1 MLPTR
6 DLRGRI
12 CLNYT
17 CMKKYIVTLALAI
30 TACATARAMEIES
43 VKFDGE
49 ADLNGW
55 QISPSNCAIISGG
68 VLQIT
73 NPVRAEK
80 SRAEIVKNLP
90 IKKVAGRRIYVSVEL
105 AQDLTPS
112 VSRWGGKIFLI
123 EGGSDNFYVYAGNY
137 IAPGK
142 SDWAETS
149 FFTDVPLES
158 KNLRMHLGVESS
170 SGKIL
175 FKNLKISSQDI
186 LAEFAK
192 IANIGYAQKDYE
204 IKAFKAFTPAGVGYN
219 ASEFD
224 TSKTEFANVPFSLRN
239 FHRNKDK
246 FAVALK
252 STTFPSGLE
261 RAETEFAGIEASG
274 KFLYV
279 LHFVSN
285 SKDGDKIGTLEIEG
299 NGGKKETFPIEAGKN
314 VFDYARAG
322 ANADCISVGPWQKLG
337 QTYTACVSKFKIP
350 DGFGNIAKL
359 VFTPENGV
367 ATWVLLGANISERD
381 VAFPKTWNYT
391 TRADDVWKPMPEK
404 YAPPAAPGS
413 VLDLTSLN
421 PKETAGDRGRVIVNK
436 KGRLAFEKTPDVPA
450 KFLIHI
456 GGDFREVSNHEEAAV
471 FAAKLRQNG
480 YNMLRISPDRDLMH
494 GAKADGEFNEKR
506 LDLLFYY
513 FYELKKNGIYIEFD
527 AMASGIGYSIGD
539 SWNPREKRNFKYSIY
554 SDDKVKKNWLIGT
567 KKILT
572 TVNPY
577 TGTKLAEDPQLALVI
592 GYNELE
598 FGLSKPGTYTELRGE
613 WIKFLKR
620 KYRNDFKK
628 LSEAWKDKLPEG
640 VEDFDALPAFNR
652 DEGINKLDQ
661 RARDI
666 NEFITK
672 LERDMLKWFK
682 RQFRAMGFEGP
693 VTNFNM
699 GKSMRNILSRKN
711 ADYVAMNNYHAHPSN
726 FIDMGSRISQKSSVG
741 EGINI
746 SRAFAATKE
755 HGVPYVITEHGH
767 VFWNKYRYEQGFA
780 TGAHSALQGFDG
792 ITCFANPVTA
802 KDTPPA
808 VYPFNNA
815 PDVTIRSQEFLTALM
830 YLRGDV
836 AESAYEA
843 VIKINEKDIYKS
855 DSYEYGLDARQSRLS
870 LLTKMSVESSPRYK
884 PAENEIAFDRLG
896 GSSLILHKAY
906 GNIADTQHSDFD
918 LSSAVAEMRKRG
930 MLSKNNRTDVLKGI
944 FESSTDEIYIDTP
957 RKYMTVNT
965 PRLQGM
971 SAPAG
976 ETAKL
981 SDFEVIY
988 TQRNSNVTLAAVD
1001 GLKPIKE
1008 ARRFA
1013 LVISP
1018 NSLNSE
1024 MSFTD
1029 EDMVSLIN
1037 IGKPPLLVETGKYKV
1052 ALSTPHWKQMR
1063 LWALNMD
1070 GSRLQ
1075 ELPLK
1080 KSDGRIEAEIDTSK
1094 LPIPSVFFELS
1105 AM

>member
-1 MLPTR
+1 MLPACYF
-6 DLRGRI
+6 RGKIYLTYIR
-12 CLNYT
+12 
-17 CMKKYIVTLALAI
+17 MKKYIITLALAI
-30 TACATARAMEIES
+30 TACAAPRAMEIES
-43 VKFDGE
+43 IKFDGE

-55 QISPSNCAIISGG
+55 YISPSNCAIISEG

-73 NPVRAEK
+73 NTVRSEK
-80 SRAEIVKNLP
+80 SRAEIVKDLP
-90 IKKVAGRRIYVSVEL
+90 INKVAGRRIYASAEL

-112 VSRWGGKIFLI
+112 VSKWGGKIFLI
-123 EGGSDNFYVYAGNY
+123 EGGSNRFYVYAGKY

-142 SDWAETS
+142 SGWEKVS
-149 FFTDVPLES
+149 FFTDVPLDS
-158 KNLRMHLGVESS
+158 KFLKIHLGVESS
-170 SGKIL
+170 SGKAM

-186 LAEFAK
+186 LAEFSK
-192 IANIGYAQKDYE
+192 IANIGFAQKDYE
-204 IKAFKAFTPAGVGYN
+204 LKAFKAFTPAGVGYN

-224 TSKTEFANVPFSLRN
+224 TSETEFAKVPFSIRD
-239 FHRNKDK
+239 FHRNGDK

-252 STTFPSGLE
+252 SALFPSGLE

-299 NGGKKETFPIEAGKN
+299 AGGKKAAFPIEAGKN
-314 VFDYARAG
+314 VFDYARAS
-322 ANADCISVGPWQKLG
+322 ANADCISVAPWQKFG
-337 QTYTACVSKFKIP
+337 QTYTACVSKFPIP
-350 DGFGNIAKL
+350 AGFGNIAKL
-359 VFTPENGV
+359 AFTPESGA

-381 VAFPKTWNYT
+381 VVFPNTWNYT

-413 VLDLTSLN
+413 VLDLTSIN
-421 PKETAGDRGRVIVNK
+421 PKETAGDRGRVIINK
-436 KGRLAFEKTPDVPA
+436 KGRLAFEKSPDTPV

-456 GGDFREVSNHEEAAV
+456 GGDFKEMSNQKEAAV
-471 FAAKLRQNG
+471 YAAKLRQNG
-480 YNMLRISPDRDLMH
+480 YNMVRLSPDRDLMR
-494 GAKADGEFNEKR
+494 GAKADGELNEKT
-506 LDLLFYY
+506 LDLFFYY
-513 FYELKKNGIYIEFD
+513 ISELKKNGIYIEFD
-527 AMASGIGYSIGD
+527 AMASGIGYSVGD
-539 SWNPREKRNFKYSIY
+539 SWDPREKRNFKYSIY
-554 SDDKVKKNWLIGT
+554 SDDKVKRNWVTGT

-592 GYNELE
+592 GFNELE
-598 FGLSKPGTYTELRGE
+598 FGLSKHGTYTELREE

-620 KYRNDFKK
+620 KYRNDFQK
-628 LSEAWKDKLPEG
+628 LSEAWKDNVPG
-640 VEDFDALPAFNR
+640 GAADFDSLPAFDR
-652 DEGINKLDQ
+652 SEGNKLNQ
-661 RARDI
+661 RSRDI

-682 RQFRAMGFEGP
+682 RQFRAMGFDGP

-726 FIDMGSRISQKSSVG
+726 FIDMGSRISQQSSVG

-830 YLRGDV
+830 FLRGDV
-836 AESAYEA
+836 AESEYEA

-855 DSYEYGLDARQSRLS
+855 DSYEYGMDARQSRLS

-918 LSSAVAEMRKRG
+918 LTSAAEEMRKRG
-930 MLSKNNRTDVLKGI
+930 MLSKRNRTDVSKGI
-944 FESSTDEIYIDTP
+944 FESSTEEIYIDTP

-988 TQRNSNVTLAAVD
+988 TQRNSNVTIAAVD

-1037 IGKPPLLVETGKYKV
+1037 IGKPPMLVETGEYKV

-1094 LPIPSVFFELS
+1094 LPIPCVFFELS

>member
-1 MLPTR
+1 MLPACYF
-6 DLRGRI
+6 RGKI
-12 CLNYT
+12 YLNYIR
-17 CMKKYIVTLALAI
+17 MKKYIITLVLAI
-30 TACATARAMEIES
+30 TACAALRAMEIES
-43 VKFDGE
+43 IKFDGE

-55 QISPSNCAIISGG
+55 YISPSNCAIISEG

-73 NPVRAEK
+73 NTVRSEK
-80 SRAEIVKNLP
+80 SRAEIVKDLP
-90 IKKVAGRRIYVSVEL
+90 INKVAGRRIYASAEL

-112 VSRWGGKIFLI
+112 VSKWGGKIFLI
-123 EGGSDNFYVYAGNY
+123 EGGSNRFYVYAGKY

-142 SDWAETS
+142 SGWEKVS
-149 FFTDVPLES
+149 FFTDVPLDS
-158 KNLRMHLGVESS
+158 KFLKIHLGVESS
-170 SGKIL
+170 SGKAM

-186 LAEFAK
+186 LAEFSK
-192 IANIGYAQKDYE
+192 IANIGFAQKDYE
-204 IKAFKAFTPAGVGYN
+204 LKAFKAFTPAGVGYN

-224 TSKTEFANVPFSLRN
+224 TSETEFAKVPFSIRD
-239 FHRNKDK
+239 FHRNGDK

-252 STTFPSGLE
+252 SALFPSGLE

-299 NGGKKETFPIEAGKN
+299 AGGKKAAFPIEAGKN
-314 VFDYARAG
+314 VFDYARAS
-322 ANADCISVGPWQKLG
+322 ANADCISVAPWQKFG
-337 QTYTACVSKFKIP
+337 QTYTACVSKFPIP
-350 DGFGNIAKL
+350 AGFGNIAKL
-359 VFTPENGV
+359 AFTPESGA

-413 VLDLTSLN
+413 VLDLTSIN
-421 PKETAGDRGRVIVNK
+421 PKETAGDRGRVIINK
-436 KGRLAFEKTPDVPA
+436 KGRLAFEKSPDIPV

-456 GGDFREVSNHEEAAV
+456 GGDFKEMSNQKEAAAY
-471 FAAKLRQNG
+471 AAKLRQNG
-480 YNMLRISPDRDLMH
+480 YNMVRLSPDRDLMR
-494 GAKADGEFNEKR
+494 GAKADGELNEKT
-506 LDLLFYY
+506 LDLFFYY
-513 FYELKKNGIYIEFD
+513 ISELKKNGIYIEFD
-527 AMASGIGYSIGD
+527 AMASGIGYSVGD
-539 SWNPREKRNFKYSIY
+539 SWDPREKRNFKYSIY
-554 SDDKVKKNWLIGT
+554 SDDKVKKNWVTGT

-592 GYNELE
+592 GFNELE
-598 FGLSKPGTYTELRGE
+598 FGLSKHGTYTELREE

-620 KYRNDFKK
+620 KYRNNFQK
-628 LSEAWKDKLPEG
+628 LSEAWKDNIPSG
-640 VEDFDALPAFNR
+640 AADFDSLPAFDR
-652 DEGINKLDQ
+652 SEGNKLNQ
-661 RARDI
+661 RSRDI

-726 FIDMGSRISQKSSVG
+726 FIDMGSRISQQSSVG

-830 YLRGDV
+830 FLRGDV
-836 AESAYEA
+836 AESEYEA

-855 DSYEYGLDARQSRLS
+855 DSYEYGMDARQSRLS

-918 LSSAVAEMRKRG
+918 LTSAVEEMRKRG
-930 MLSKNNRTDVLKGI
+930 MLSKSNRTDVSKGI
-944 FESSTDEIYIDTP
+944 FESSTEEIYIDTP

-988 TQRNSNVTLAAVD
+988 TQRNSNVTIAAVD

-1037 IGKPPLLVETGKYKV
+1037 IGKPPMLVETGKYKV

-1094 LPIPSVFFELS
+1094 LPIPCVFFELS

>member
-1 MLPTR
+1 MLPACYF
-6 DLRGRI
+6 RGKI
-12 CLNYT
+12 YLNYIR
-17 CMKKYIVTLALAI
+17 MKKYIITLVLAI
-30 TACATARAMEIES
+30 TACAAPRAMEIES
-43 VKFDGE
+43 IKFDGE

-55 QISPSNCAIISGG
+55 YISPSNCAIISEG

-73 NPVRAEK
+73 NTVRSEK
-80 SRAEIVKNLP
+80 SRAEIVKDLP
-90 IKKVAGRRIYVSVEL
+90 INKVAGRRIYASAEL

-112 VSRWGGKIFLI
+112 VSKWGGKIFLI
-123 EGGSDNFYVYAGNY
+123 EGGSNRFYVYAGKY

-142 SDWAETS
+142 SGWEKVS
-149 FFTDVPLES
+149 FFTDVPLDS
-158 KNLRMHLGVESS
+158 KFLKIHLGVESS
-170 SGKIL
+170 SGKAM

-186 LAEFAK
+186 LAEFSK
-192 IANIGYAQKDYE
+192 IANIGFAQKDYE
-204 IKAFKAFTPAGVGYN
+204 LKAFKAFTPAGVGYN

-224 TSKTEFANVPFSLRN
+224 TSETEFAKVPFSIRD
-239 FHRNKDK
+239 FHRNGDK

-252 STTFPSGLE
+252 SALFPSGLE

-299 NGGKKETFPIEAGKN
+299 AGGKKAAFPIEAGKN
-314 VFDYARAG
+314 VFDYARAS
-322 ANADCISVGPWQKLG
+322 ANADCISVAPWQKFG
-337 QTYTACVSKFKIP
+337 QTYTACVSKFPIP
-350 DGFGNIAKL
+350 AGFGNIAKL
-359 VFTPENGV
+359 AFTPESGA

-413 VLDLTSLN
+413 VLDLTSIN
-421 PKETAGDRGRVIVNK
+421 PKETAGDRGRVIINK
-436 KGRLAFEKTPDVPA
+436 KGRLAFEKSPDIPV

-456 GGDFREVSNHEEAAV
+456 GGDFKEMSNQKEAAAY
-471 FAAKLRQNG
+471 AAKLRQNG
-480 YNMLRISPDRDLMH
+480 YNMVRLSPDRDLMR
-494 GAKADGEFNEKR
+494 GAKADGELNEKT
-506 LDLLFYY
+506 LDLFFYY
-513 FYELKKNGIYIEFD
+513 ISELKKNGIYIEFD
-527 AMASGIGYSIGD
+527 AMASGIGYSVGD
-539 SWNPREKRNFKYSIY
+539 SWDPREKRNFKYSIY
-554 SDDKVKKNWLIGT
+554 SDDKVKKNWVTGT

-592 GYNELE
+592 GFNELE
-598 FGLSKPGTYTELRGE
+598 FGLSKHGTYTELREE

-620 KYRNDFKK
+620 KYRNDFQK
-628 LSEAWKDKLPEG
+628 LSEAWKDNIPG
-640 VEDFDALPAFNR
+640 GAADFDSLPAFDR
-652 DEGINKLDQ
+652 SEGNKLNQ
-661 RARDI
+661 RSRDI

-726 FIDMGSRISQKSSVG
+726 FIDMGSRISQQSSVG

-830 YLRGDV
+830 FLRGDV
-836 AESAYEA
+836 AESEYEA

-855 DSYEYGLDARQSRLS
+855 DSYEYGMDARQSRLS

-918 LSSAVAEMRKRG
+918 LTSAVEEMRKRG
-930 MLSKNNRTDVLKGI
+930 MLSKSNRTDVSKGI
-944 FESSTDEIYIDTP
+944 FESSTEEIYIDTP

-988 TQRNSNVTLAAVD
+988 TQRNSNVTIAAVD

-1037 IGKPPLLVETGKYKV
+1037 IGKPPMLVETGKYKV

-1094 LPIPSVFFELS
+1094 LPIPCVFFELS

>member
-1 MLPTR
+1 MLPACYF
-6 DLRGRI
+6 RGKI
-12 CLNYT
+12 YLNYIR
-17 CMKKYIVTLALAI
+17 MKKYIITLALAI
-30 TACATARAMEIES
+30 IACAAPRAMEIES
-43 VKFDGE
+43 IKFDGE

-55 QISPSNCAIISGG
+55 YISPSNCAIISEG

-73 NPVRAEK
+73 NTVRSEK
-80 SRAEIVKNLP
+80 SRAEIVKDLP
-90 IKKVAGRRIYVSVEL
+90 INKVAGRRIYASAEL

-112 VSRWGGKIFLI
+112 VSKWGGKIFLI
-123 EGGSDNFYVYAGNY
+123 EGGSNRFYVYAGKY

-142 SDWAETS
+142 SGWEKVS
-149 FFTDVPLES
+149 FFTDVPLDS
-158 KNLRMHLGVESS
+158 KFLKIHLGVESS
-170 SGKIL
+170 SGKAM

-186 LAEFAK
+186 LAEFSK
-192 IANIGYAQKDYE
+192 IANIGFAQKDYE
-204 IKAFKAFTPAGVGYN
+204 LKAFKAFTPAGVGYN

-224 TSKTEFANVPFSLRN
+224 TSETEFAKVPFSIRD
-239 FHRNKDK
+239 FHRNGDK

-252 STTFPSGLE
+252 SALFPSGLE

-299 NGGKKETFPIEAGKN
+299 AGGKKAAFPIEAGKN
-314 VFDYARAG
+314 VFDYARAS
-322 ANADCISVGPWQKLG
+322 ANADCISVAPWQKFG
-337 QTYTACVSKFKIP
+337 QTYTACVSKFPIP
-350 DGFGNIAKL
+350 AGFGNIAKL
-359 VFTPENGV
+359 AFTPESGA

-413 VLDLTSLN
+413 VLDLTSIN
-421 PKETAGDRGRVIVNK
+421 PKETAGDRGRVIINK
-436 KGRLAFEKTPDVPA
+436 KGRLAFEKSPDIPV

-456 GGDFREVSNHEEAAV
+456 GGDFKEMSNQKEAAAY
-471 FAAKLRQNG
+471 AAKLRQNG
-480 YNMLRISPDRDLMH
+480 YNMVRLSPDRDLMR
-494 GAKADGEFNEKR
+494 GAKADGELNEKT
-506 LDLLFYY
+506 LDLFFYY
-513 FYELKKNGIYIEFD
+513 ISELKKNGIYIEFD
-527 AMASGIGYSIGD
+527 AMASGIGYSVGD
-539 SWNPREKRNFKYSIY
+539 SWDPREKRNFKYSIY
-554 SDDKVKKNWLIGT
+554 SDDKVKKNWVTGT

-592 GYNELE
+592 GFNELE
-598 FGLSKPGTYTELRGE
+598 FGLSKHGTYTELREE

-620 KYRNDFKK
+620 KYRNDFQK
-628 LSEAWKDKLPEG
+628 LSEAWKDNIPG
-640 VEDFDALPAFNR
+640 GAADFDSLPAFDR
-652 DEGINKLDQ
+652 SEGNKLNQ
-661 RARDI
+661 RSRDI

-726 FIDMGSRISQKSSVG
+726 FIDMGSRISQQSSVG

-830 YLRGDV
+830 FLRGDV
-836 AESAYEA
+836 AESEYEA

-855 DSYEYGLDARQSRLS
+855 DSYEYGMDARQSRLS

-918 LSSAVAEMRKRG
+918 LTSAVEEMRKRG
-930 MLSKNNRTDVLKGI
+930 MLSKSNRTDVSKGI
-944 FESSTDEIYIDTP
+944 FESSTEEIYIDTP

-988 TQRNSNVTLAAVD
+988 TQRNSNVTIAAVD

-1037 IGKPPLLVETGKYKV
+1037 IGKPPMLVETGKYKV

-1094 LPIPSVFFELS
+1094 LPIPCVFFELS

>member
-1 MLPTR
+1 LLPACYF
-6 DLRGRI
+6 RGKI
-12 CLNYT
+12 YLNYIR
-17 CMKKYIVTLALAI
+17 MKKYIITLALAI
-30 TACATARAMEIES
+30 TACAAPRAMEIES
-43 VKFDGE
+43 IKFDGE

-55 QISPSNCAIISGG
+55 YISPSNCAIISEG

-73 NPVRAEK
+73 NTVRSEK
-80 SRAEIVKNLP
+80 SRAEIVKDLP
-90 IKKVAGRRIYVSVEL
+90 INKVAGRRIYASAEL

-112 VSRWGGKIFLI
+112 VSKWGGKIFLI
-123 EGGSDNFYVYAGNY
+123 EGGSNRFYVYAGKY

-142 SDWAETS
+142 SGWEKVS
-149 FFTDVPLES
+149 FFTDVPLDS
-158 KNLRMHLGVESS
+158 KFLKIHLGVESS
-170 SGKIL
+170 SGKAM

-186 LAEFAK
+186 LAEFSK
-192 IANIGYAQKDYE
+192 IANIGFAQKDYE
-204 IKAFKAFTPAGVGYN
+204 LKAFKAFTPAGVGYN

-224 TSKTEFANVPFSLRN
+224 TSETEFAKVPFSIRD
-239 FHRNKDK
+239 FHRNGDK

-252 STTFPSGLE
+252 SALFPSGLE

-299 NGGKKETFPIEAGKN
+299 AGGKKAAFPIEAGKN
-314 VFDYARAG
+314 VFDYARAS
-322 ANADCISVGPWQKLG
+322 ANADCISVAPWQKFG
-337 QTYTACVSKFKIP
+337 QTYTACVSKFPIP
-350 DGFGNIAKL
+350 AGFGNIAKL
-359 VFTPENGV
+359 AFTPESGA

-413 VLDLTSLN
+413 VLDLTSIN
-421 PKETAGDRGRVIVNK
+421 PKETAGDRGRVIINK
-436 KGRLAFEKTPDVPA
+436 KGRLAFEKSPDIPV

-456 GGDFREVSNHEEAAV
+456 GGDFKEMSNQKEAAAY
-471 FAAKLRQNG
+471 AAKLRQNG
-480 YNMLRISPDRDLMH
+480 YNMVRLSPDRDLMR
-494 GAKADGEFNEKR
+494 GAKADGELNEKT
-506 LDLLFYY
+506 LDLFFYY
-513 FYELKKNGIYIEFD
+513 ISELKKNGIYIEFD
-527 AMASGIGYSIGD
+527 AMASGIGYSVGD
-539 SWNPREKRNFKYSIY
+539 SWDPREKRNFKYSIY
-554 SDDKVKKNWLIGT
+554 SDDKVKKNWVTGT

-592 GYNELE
+592 GFNELE
-598 FGLSKPGTYTELRGE
+598 FGLSKHGTYTELREE

-620 KYRNDFKK
+620 KYRNDFQK
-628 LSEAWKDKLPEG
+628 LSEAWKDNIPG
-640 VEDFDALPAFNR
+640 GAADFDSLPAFDR
-652 DEGINKLDQ
+652 SEGNKLNQ
-661 RARDI
+661 RSRDI

-726 FIDMGSRISQKSSVG
+726 FIDMGSRISQQSSVG

-830 YLRGDV
+830 FLRGDV
-836 AESAYEA
+836 AESEYEA

-855 DSYEYGLDARQSRLS
+855 DSYEYGMDARQSRLS

-918 LSSAVAEMRKRG
+918 LTSAVEEMRKRG
-930 MLSKNNRTDVLKGI
+930 MLSKSNRTDVSKGI
-944 FESSTDEIYIDTP
+944 FESSTEEIYIDTP

-988 TQRNSNVTLAAVD
+988 TQRNSNVTIATVD

-1037 IGKPPLLVETGKYKV
+1037 IGKPPMLVETGKYKV

-1094 LPIPSVFFELS
+1094 LPIPCVFFELS

>member
-1 MLPTR
+1 MLPACYF
-6 DLRGRI
+6 RGKI
-12 CLNYT
+12 YLNYIR
-17 CMKKYIVTLALAI
+17 MKKYIITLVLAI
-30 TACATARAMEIES
+30 TACAAPRAMEIES
-43 VKFDGE
+43 IKFDGE

-55 QISPSNCAIISGG
+55 YISPSNCAIISEG

-73 NPVRAEK
+73 NTVRSEK
-80 SRAEIVKNLP
+80 SRAEIVKDLP
-90 IKKVAGRRIYVSVEL
+90 INKVAGRRIYASAEL

-112 VSRWGGKIFLI
+112 VSKWGGKIFLI
-123 EGGSDNFYVYAGNY
+123 EGGSNRFYVYAGKY

-142 SDWAETS
+142 SGWEKVS
-149 FFTDVPLES
+149 FFTDVPLDS
-158 KNLRMHLGVESS
+158 KFLKIHLGLESS
-170 SGKIL
+170 SGKAM

-186 LAEFAK
+186 LAEFSK
-192 IANIGYAQKDYE
+192 IANIGFAQKDYE
-204 IKAFKAFTPAGVGYN
+204 LKAFKAFTPAGVGYN

-224 TSKTEFANVPFSLRN
+224 TSETEFAKVPFSIRD
-239 FHRNKDK
+239 FHRNGDK

-252 STTFPSGLE
+252 SALFPSGLE

-299 NGGKKETFPIEAGKN
+299 AGGKKAAFPIEAGKN
-314 VFDYARAG
+314 VFDYARAS
-322 ANADCISVGPWQKLG
+322 ANADCISVAPWQKFG
-337 QTYTACVSKFKIP
+337 QTYTACVSKFPIP
-350 DGFGNIAKL
+350 AGFGNIAKL
-359 VFTPENGV
+359 AFTPESGA

-413 VLDLTSLN
+413 VLDLTSIN
-421 PKETAGDRGRVIVNK
+421 PKETAGDRGRVIINK
-436 KGRLAFEKTPDVPA
+436 KGRLAFEKSPDIPV

-456 GGDFREVSNHEEAAV
+456 GGDFKEMSNQKEAAAY
-471 FAAKLRQNG
+471 AAKLRQNG
-480 YNMLRISPDRDLMH
+480 YNMVRLSPDRDLMR
-494 GAKADGEFNEKR
+494 GAKADGELNEKT
-506 LDLLFYY
+506 LDLFFYY
-513 FYELKKNGIYIEFD
+513 ISELKKNGIYIEFD
-527 AMASGIGYSIGD
+527 AMASGIGYSVGD
-539 SWNPREKRNFKYSIY
+539 SWDPREKRNFKYSIY
-554 SDDKVKKNWLIGT
+554 SDDKVKKNWVTGT

-592 GYNELE
+592 GFNELE
-598 FGLSKPGTYTELRGE
+598 FGLSKHGTYTELREE

-620 KYRNDFKK
+620 KYRNDFQK
-628 LSEAWKDKLPEG
+628 LSEAWKDNIPG
-640 VEDFDALPAFNR
+640 GAADFDSLPAFDR
-652 DEGINKLDQ
+652 SEGNKLNQ
-661 RARDI
+661 RSRDI

-726 FIDMGSRISQKSSVG
+726 FIDMGSRISQQSSVG

-830 YLRGDV
+830 FLRGDV
-836 AESAYEA
+836 AESEYEA

-855 DSYEYGLDARQSRLS
+855 DSYEYGMDARQSRLS

-918 LSSAVAEMRKRG
+918 LTSAVEEMRKRG
-930 MLSKNNRTDVLKGI
+930 MLSKSNRTDVSKGI
-944 FESSTDEIYIDTP
+944 FESSTEEIYIDTP

-988 TQRNSNVTLAAVD
+988 TQRNSNVTIAAVD

-1037 IGKPPLLVETGKYKV
+1037 IGKPPMLVETGKYKV

-1094 LPIPSVFFELS
+1094 LPIPCVFFELS

>member
-1 MLPTR
+1 MLPACYF
-6 DLRGRI
+6 RGKNY
-12 CLNYT
+12 LNYIR
-17 CMKKYIVTLALAI
+17 MKKYIITLALAI
-30 TACATARAMEIES
+30 TACAAPRAMEIES
-43 VKFDGE
+43 IKFDGE

-55 QISPSNCAIISGG
+55 YISPSNCAIISEG

-73 NPVRAEK
+73 NTVRSEK
-80 SRAEIVKNLP
+80 SRAEIVKDLP
-90 IKKVAGRRIYVSVEL
+90 INKVAGRRIYASAEL

-112 VSRWGGKIFLI
+112 VSKWGGKIFLI
-123 EGGSDNFYVYAGNY
+123 EGGSNRFYVYAGKY

-142 SDWAETS
+142 SGWEKVS
-149 FFTDVPLES
+149 FFTDVPLDS
-158 KNLRMHLGVESS
+158 KFLKIHLGVESS
-170 SGKIL
+170 SGKAM

-186 LAEFAK
+186 LAEFSK
-192 IANIGYAQKDYE
+192 IANIGFAQKDYE
-204 IKAFKAFTPAGVGYN
+204 LKAFKAFTPAGVGYN

-224 TSKTEFANVPFSLRN
+224 TSETEFAKVPFSIRD
-239 FHRNKDK
+239 FHRNGDK

-252 STTFPSGLE
+252 SALFPSGLE

-299 NGGKKETFPIEAGKN
+299 AGGKKAAFPIEAGKN
-314 VFDYARAG
+314 VFDYARAS
-322 ANADCISVGPWQKLG
+322 ANADCISVAPWQKFG
-337 QTYTACVSKFKIP
+337 QTYTACVSKFPIP
-350 DGFGNIAKL
+350 AGFGNIAKL
-359 VFTPENGV
+359 AFTPESGA

-413 VLDLTSLN
+413 VLDLTSIN
-421 PKETAGDRGRVIVNK
+421 PKETAGDRGRVIINK
-436 KGRLAFEKTPDVPA
+436 KGRLAFEKSPDIPV

-456 GGDFREVSNHEEAAV
+456 GGDFKEMSNQKEAAAY
-471 FAAKLRQNG
+471 AAKLRQNG
-480 YNMLRISPDRDLMH
+480 YNMVRLSPDRDLMR
-494 GAKADGEFNEKR
+494 GAKADGELNEKT

-513 FYELKKNGIYIEFD
+513 ISELKKNGIYIEFD
-527 AMASGIGYSIGD
+527 AMASGIGYSVGD
-539 SWNPREKRNFKYSIY
+539 SWDPREKRNFKYSIY
-554 SDDKVKKNWLIGT
+554 SDDKVKKNWVTGT

-592 GYNELE
+592 GFNELE
-598 FGLSKPGTYTELRGE
+598 FGLSKHGTYTELREE

-620 KYRNDFKK
+620 KYRNDFQK
-628 LSEAWKDKLPEG
+628 LSEAWKDNIPG
-640 VEDFDALPAFNR
+640 GAADFDSLPAFDR
-652 DEGINKLDQ
+652 SEGNKLNQ
-661 RARDI
+661 RSRDI

-726 FIDMGSRISQKSSVG
+726 FIDMGSRISQQSSVG

-830 YLRGDV
+830 FLRGDV
-836 AESAYEA
+836 AESEYEA

-855 DSYEYGLDARQSRLS
+855 DSYEYGMDARQSRLS

-918 LSSAVAEMRKRG
+918 LTSAVEEMRKRG
-930 MLSKNNRTDVLKGI
+930 MLSKSNRTDVSKGI
-944 FESSTDEIYIDTP
+944 FESSTEEIYIDTP

-988 TQRNSNVTLAAVD
+988 TQRNSNVTIAAVD

-1037 IGKPPLLVETGKYKV
+1037 IGKPPMLVETGKYKV

-1094 LPIPSVFFELS
+1094 LPIPCVFFELS

>member
-1 MLPTR
+1 
-6 DLRGRI
+6 
-12 CLNYT
+12 
-17 CMKKYIVTLALAI
+17 MKKYIITLALAI
-30 TACATARAMEIES
+30 TACAAPRAMEIES
-43 VKFDGE
+43 IKFDEE

-55 QISPSNCAIISGG
+55 YISPSNCAIISEG

-73 NPVRAEK
+73 NTVRSEK
-80 SRAEIVKNLP
+80 SRAEIVKDLP
-90 IKKVAGRRIYVSVEL
+90 INKVAGRRIYASVEL

-112 VSRWGGKIFLI
+112 VSKWGGKIFLI
-123 EGGSDNFYVYAGNY
+123 EGGSNRFYVYAGKY

-142 SDWAETS
+142 SGWEKVS
-149 FFTDVPLES
+149 FFTDVPLDS
-158 KNLRMHLGVESS
+158 KFLKIHLGVESS
-170 SGKIL
+170 SGKAM

-186 LAEFAK
+186 LAEFSK
-192 IANIGYAQKDYE
+192 IANIGFAQKDYE
-204 IKAFKAFTPAGVGYN
+204 LKAFKAFTPAGVGYN

-224 TSKTEFANVPFSLRN
+224 TSETEFAKVPFSIRD
-239 FHRNKDK
+239 FHRNGDK

-252 STTFPSGLE
+252 SALFPSGLE

-299 NGGKKETFPIEAGKN
+299 AGGKKAAFPIEAGKN
-314 VFDYARAG
+314 VFDYARAS
-322 ANADCISVGPWQKLG
+322 ANADCISVAPWQKFG
-337 QTYTACVSKFKIP
+337 QTYTACVSKFPIP

-359 VFTPENGV
+359 AFTPESGA

-421 PKETAGDRGRVIVNK
+421 PKETAGDRGRVIINK
-436 KGRLAFEKTPDVPA
+436 
-450 KFLIHI
+450 IHI
-456 GGDFREVSNHEEAAV
+456 GGDFKEMSNQKEAAAY
-471 FAAKLRQNG
+471 AAKLRQNG
-480 YNMLRISPDRDLMH
+480 YNMVRLSPDRDLMR
-494 GAKADGEFNEKR
+494 GAKADGELNEKT

-513 FYELKKNGIYIEFD
+513 ISELKKNGIYIEFD
-527 AMASGIGYSIGD
+527 AMASGIGYSVGD
-539 SWNPREKRNFKYSIY
+539 SWDPREKRNFKYSIY
-554 SDDKVKKNWLIGT
+554 SDDKVKKNWLTGT

-592 GYNELE
+592 GFNELE
-598 FGLSKPGTYTELRGE
+598 FGLSKHGTYTELREE

-620 KYRNDFKK
+620 KYRNDFQK
-628 LSEAWKDKLPEG
+628 LSEAWKDNIPG
-640 VEDFDALPAFNR
+640 GAADFDSLPAFDR
-652 DEGINKLDQ
+652 SEGNKLNQ
-661 RARDI
+661 RSRDI

-726 FIDMGSRISQKSSVG
+726 FIDMGSRISQQSSVG

-830 YLRGDV
+830 FLRGDV
-836 AESAYEA
+836 AESEYEA

-855 DSYEYGLDARQSRLS
+855 DSYEYGMDARQSRLS
-870 LLTKMSVESSPRYK
+870 LLTKMSVETSPRYK

-918 LSSAVAEMRKRG
+918 LTSAVEEMRKRG
-930 MLSKNNRTDVLKGI
+930 MLSKSNRTDVSKGI
-944 FESSTDEIYIDTP
+944 FESSTEEIYIDTP

-988 TQRNSNVTLAAVD
+988 TQRNSNVTIAAVD

-1037 IGKPPLLVETGKYKV
+1037 IGKPPMLVETGKYKV

-1094 LPIPSVFFELS
+1094 LPIPCVFFELS

>member
-1 MLPTR
+1 MLPACYF
-6 DLRGRI
+6 RGKI
-12 CLNYT
+12 YLNYIR
-17 CMKKYIVTLALAI
+17 MKKYIITLVLAI
-30 TACATARAMEIES
+30 TACAAPRAMEIES
-43 VKFDGE
+43 IKFDGE

-55 QISPSNCAIISGG
+55 YISPSNCAIISEG

-73 NPVRAEK
+73 NTVRSEK
-80 SRAEIVKNLP
+80 SRAEIVKDLP
-90 IKKVAGRRIYVSVEL
+90 INKVAGRRIYASAEL

-112 VSRWGGKIFLI
+112 VSKWGGKIFLI
-123 EGGSDNFYVYAGNY
+123 EGGSNRFYVYAGKY

-142 SDWAETS
+142 SGWEKVS
-149 FFTDVPLES
+149 FFTDVPLDS
-158 KNLRMHLGVESS
+158 KFLKIHLGVESS
-170 SGKIL
+170 SGKAM

-186 LAEFAK
+186 LAEFSK
-192 IANIGYAQKDYE
+192 IANIGFAQKDYE
-204 IKAFKAFTPAGVGYN
+204 LKAFKAFTPAGVGYN

-224 TSKTEFANVPFSLRN
+224 TSETEFAKVPFSIRD
-239 FHRNKDK
+239 FHRNGDK

-252 STTFPSGLE
+252 SALFPSGLE

-299 NGGKKETFPIEAGKN
+299 AGGKKAAFPIEAGKN
-314 VFDYARAG
+314 VFDYARAS
-322 ANADCISVGPWQKLG
+322 ANADCISVAPWQKFG
-337 QTYTACVSKFKIP
+337 QTYTACVSKFPIP
-350 DGFGNIAKL
+350 AGFGNIAKL
-359 VFTPENGV
+359 AFTPESGA

-413 VLDLTSLN
+413 VLDLTSIN
-421 PKETAGDRGRVIVNK
+421 PKETAGDRGRVIINK
-436 KGRLAFEKTPDVPA
+436 KGRLAFEKSPDIPV

-456 GGDFREVSNHEEAAV
+456 GGDFKEMSNQKEAAAY
-471 FAAKLRQNG
+471 AAKLRQNG
-480 YNMLRISPDRDLMH
+480 YNMVRLSPDRDLMR
-494 GAKADGEFNEKR
+494 GAKADGELNEKT
-506 LDLLFYY
+506 LDLFFYY
-513 FYELKKNGIYIEFD
+513 ISELKKNGIYIEFD
-527 AMASGIGYSIGD
+527 AMASGIGYSVGD
-539 SWNPREKRNFKYSIY
+539 SWDPREKRNFKYSIY
-554 SDDKVKKNWLIGT
+554 SDDKVKKNWVTGT

-592 GYNELE
+592 GFNELE
-598 FGLSKPGTYTELRGE
+598 FGLSKHGTYTELREE

-620 KYRNDFKK
+620 KYRNDFQK
-628 LSEAWKDKLPEG
+628 LSEAWKDNIPG
-640 VEDFDALPAFNR
+640 GAADFDSLPAFDR
-652 DEGINKLDQ
+652 SEGNKLNQ
-661 RARDI
+661 RSRDI

-726 FIDMGSRISQKSSVG
+726 FIDMGSRISQQSSVG

-830 YLRGDV
+830 FLRGDV
-836 AESAYEA
+836 AESEYEA

-855 DSYEYGLDARQSRLS
+855 DSYEYGMDARQSRLS

-918 LSSAVAEMRKRG
+918 LTSAVEEMRKRG
-930 MLSKNNRTDVLKGI
+930 MLSKSNKTDVSKGI
-944 FESSTDEIYIDTP
+944 FESSTEEIYIDTP

-988 TQRNSNVTLAAVD
+988 TQRNSNVTIAAVD

-1037 IGKPPLLVETGKYKV
+1037 IGKPPMLVETGKYKV

-1094 LPIPSVFFELS
+1094 LPIPCVFFELS

>member
-1 MLPTR
+1 MLPACYF
-6 DLRGRI
+6 RGKI
-12 CLNYT
+12 YLNYIR
-17 CMKKYIVTLALAI
+17 MKKYIITLVLAI
-30 TACATARAMEIES
+30 TACAAPRAMEIES
-43 VKFDGE
+43 IKFDGE

-55 QISPSNCAIISGG
+55 YISPSNCAIISEG

-73 NPVRAEK
+73 NTVRSEK
-80 SRAEIVKNLP
+80 SRAEIVKDLP
-90 IKKVAGRRIYVSVEL
+90 INKVAGRRIYASAEL

-112 VSRWGGKIFLI
+112 VSKWGGKIFLI
-123 EGGSDNFYVYAGNY
+123 EGGSNRFYVYAGKY

-142 SDWAETS
+142 SGWEKVS
-149 FFTDVPLES
+149 FFTDVPLDS
-158 KNLRMHLGVESS
+158 KFLKIHLGVESS
-170 SGKIL
+170 SGKAM

-186 LAEFAK
+186 LAEFSK
-192 IANIGYAQKDYE
+192 IANIGFAQKDYE
-204 IKAFKAFTPAGVGYN
+204 LKAFKAFTPAGVGYN

-224 TSKTEFANVPFSLRN
+224 TSETEFAKVPFSIRD
-239 FHRNKDK
+239 FHRNGDK

-252 STTFPSGLE
+252 SALFPSGLE

-299 NGGKKETFPIEAGKN
+299 AGGKKAAFPIEAGKN
-314 VFDYARAG
+314 VFDYARAS
-322 ANADCISVGPWQKLG
+322 ANADCISVAPWQKFG
-337 QTYTACVSKFKIP
+337 QTYTACVSKFPIP

-359 VFTPENGV
+359 AFTPESGA

-413 VLDLTSLN
+413 VLDLTSIN
-421 PKETAGDRGRVIVNK
+421 PKETAGDRGRVIINK
-436 KGRLAFEKTPDVPA
+436 KGRLAFEKSPDIPV

-456 GGDFREVSNHEEAAV
+456 GGDFKEMSNQKEAAAY
-471 FAAKLRQNG
+471 AAKLRQNG
-480 YNMLRISPDRDLMH
+480 YNMVRLSPDRDLMR
-494 GAKADGEFNEKR
+494 GAKADGELNEKT
-506 LDLLFYY
+506 LDLFFYY
-513 FYELKKNGIYIEFD
+513 ISELKKNGIYIEFD
-527 AMASGIGYSIGD
+527 AMASGIGYSVGD
-539 SWNPREKRNFKYSIY
+539 SWDPREKRNFKYSIY
-554 SDDKVKKNWLIGT
+554 SDDKVKKNWVTGT

-592 GYNELE
+592 GFNELE
-598 FGLSKPGTYTELRGE
+598 FGLSKHGTYTELREE

-620 KYRNDFKK
+620 KYRNDFQK
-628 LSEAWKDKLPEG
+628 LSEAWKDNIPG
-640 VEDFDALPAFNR
+640 GAADFDSLPAFDR
-652 DEGINKLDQ
+652 SEGNKLNQ
-661 RARDI
+661 RSRDI

-726 FIDMGSRISQKSSVG
+726 FIDMGSRISQQSSVG

-830 YLRGDV
+830 FLRGDV
-836 AESAYEA
+836 AESEYEA

-855 DSYEYGLDARQSRLS
+855 DSYEYGMDARQSRLS
-870 LLTKMSVESSPRYK
+870 LLTKMSVETSPRYK

-918 LSSAVAEMRKRG
+918 LTSAVEEMRKRG
-930 MLSKNNRTDVLKGI
+930 MLSKSNRTDVSKGI
-944 FESSTDEIYIDTP
+944 FESSTEEIYIDTP

-988 TQRNSNVTLAAVD
+988 TQRNSNVTIAAVD

-1037 IGKPPLLVETGKYKV
+1037 IGKPPMLVETGKYKV

-1094 LPIPSVFFELS
+1094 LPIPCVFFELS

>member
-1 MLPTR
+1 M
-6 DLRGRI
+6 
-12 CLNYT
+12 
-17 CMKKYIVTLALAI
+17 
-30 TACATARAMEIES
+30 
-43 VKFDGE
+43 
-49 ADLNGW
+49 
-55 QISPSNCAIISGG
+55 
-68 VLQIT
+68 
-73 NPVRAEK
+73 
-80 SRAEIVKNLP
+80 
-90 IKKVAGRRIYVSVEL
+90 
-105 AQDLTPS
+105 
-112 VSRWGGKIFLI
+112 
-123 EGGSDNFYVYAGNY
+123 
-137 IAPGK
+137 
-142 SDWAETS
+142 
-149 FFTDVPLES
+149 
-158 KNLRMHLGVESS
+158 
-170 SGKIL
+170 
-175 FKNLKISSQDI
+175 
-186 LAEFAK
+186 
-192 IANIGYAQKDYE
+192 
-204 IKAFKAFTPAGVGYN
+204 
-219 ASEFD
+219 
-224 TSKTEFANVPFSLRN
+224 
-239 FHRNKDK
+239 
-246 FAVALK
+246 
-252 STTFPSGLE
+252 
-261 RAETEFAGIEASG
+261 
-274 KFLYV
+274 
-279 LHFVSN
+279 
-285 SKDGDKIGTLEIEG
+285 
-299 NGGKKETFPIEAGKN
+299 
-314 VFDYARAG
+314 
-322 ANADCISVGPWQKLG
+322 
-337 QTYTACVSKFKIP
+337 
-350 DGFGNIAKL
+350 
-359 VFTPENGV
+359 
-367 ATWVLLGANISERD
+367 
-381 VAFPKTWNYT
+381 
-391 TRADDVWKPMPEK
+391 
-404 YAPPAAPGS
+404 
-413 VLDLTSLN
+413 
-421 PKETAGDRGRVIVNK
+421 
-436 KGRLAFEKTPDVPA
+436 

-456 GGDFREVSNHEEAAV
+456 GGDFKEMSNQKEAAAY
-471 FAAKLRQNG
+471 AAKLRQNG
-480 YNMLRISPDRDLMH
+480 YNMVRLSPDRDLMR
-494 GAKADGEFNEKR
+494 GAKADGELNEKT
-506 LDLLFYY
+506 LDLFFYY
-513 FYELKKNGIYIEFD
+513 ISELKKNGIYIEFD
-527 AMASGIGYSIGD
+527 AMASGIGYSVGD
-539 SWNPREKRNFKYSIY
+539 SWDPREKRNFKYSIY
-554 SDDKVKKNWLIGT
+554 SDDKVKKNWVTGT

-592 GYNELE
+592 GFNELE
-598 FGLSKPGTYTELRGE
+598 FGLSKHGTYTELREE

-620 KYRNDFKK
+620 KYRNDFQK
-628 LSEAWKDKLPEG
+628 LSEAWKDNIPSG
-640 VEDFDALPAFNR
+640 AADFDSLPAFDR
-652 DEGINKLDQ
+652 SEGNKLNQ
-661 RARDI
+661 RSRDI

-726 FIDMGSRISQKSSVG
+726 FIDMGSRISQQSSVG

-884 PAENEIAFDRLG
+884 PDENEIAFDRLG

-918 LSSAVAEMRKRG
+918 LSSAVEEMRKRG
-930 MLSKNNRTDVLKGI
+930 MLSKSNRTDVSKGI
-944 FESSTDEIYIDTP
+944 FESSTEEIYIDTP

-1037 IGKPPLLVETGKYKV
+1037 IGKPPMLVETGKYKV

-1094 LPIPSVFFELS
+1094 LPIPCVFFELS

>member
-1 MLPTR
+1 MLPAC
-6 DLRGRI
+6 DFRGKNY
-12 CLNYT
+12 LNYVR
-17 CMKKYIVTLALAI
+17 MKKYIITLALAI
-30 TACATARAMEIES
+30 TACAAPRAMEIES
-43 VKFDGE
+43 IKFDGE

-55 QISPSNCAIISGG
+55 YISPSNCAIISEG

-73 NPVRAEK
+73 NTVRSEK
-80 SRAEIVKNLP
+80 SRAEIVKDLP
-90 IKKVAGRRIYVSVEL
+90 INKVAGRRIYASAEL

-112 VSRWGGKIFLI
+112 VSKWGGKIFLI
-123 EGGSDNFYVYAGNY
+123 EGGSNRFYVYAGKY

-142 SDWAETS
+142 SGWEKVS
-149 FFTDVPLES
+149 FFTDVPLDS
-158 KNLRMHLGVESS
+158 KFLKIHLGVESS
-170 SGKIL
+170 SGKAM

-186 LAEFAK
+186 LAEFSK
-192 IANIGYAQKDYE
+192 IANIGFAQKDYE
-204 IKAFKAFTPAGVGYN
+204 LKAFKAFTPAGVGYN

-224 TSKTEFANVPFSLRN
+224 TSETEFAKVPFSIRD
-239 FHRNKDK
+239 FHRNGDK

-252 STTFPSGLE
+252 SALFPSGLE

-299 NGGKKETFPIEAGKN
+299 AGGKKAAFPIEAGKN
-314 VFDYARAG
+314 VFDYARAS
-322 ANADCISVGPWQKLG
+322 ANADCISVAPWQKFG
-337 QTYTACVSKFKIP
+337 QTYTACVSKFPIP

-359 VFTPENGV
+359 AFTPESGA

-413 VLDLTSLN
+413 VLDLTSIN
-421 PKETAGDRGRVIVNK
+421 PKETAGDRGRVIINK
-436 KGRLAFEKTPDVPA
+436 KGRLAFEKSPDIPV

-456 GGDFREVSNHEEAAV
+456 GGDFKEMSNQKEAAAY
-471 FAAKLRQNG
+471 AAKLRQNG
-480 YNMLRISPDRDLMH
+480 YNMVRLSPDRDLMR
-494 GAKADGEFNEKR
+494 GAKADGELNEKT
-506 LDLLFYY
+506 LDLFFYY
-513 FYELKKNGIYIEFD
+513 ISELKKNGIYIEFD
-527 AMASGIGYSIGD
+527 AMASGIGYSVGD
-539 SWNPREKRNFKYSIY
+539 SWDPREKRNFKYSIY
-554 SDDKVKKNWLIGT
+554 SDDKVKKNWVTGT

-592 GYNELE
+592 GFNELE
-598 FGLSKPGTYTELRGE
+598 FGLSKHGTYTELREE

-620 KYRNDFKK
+620 KYRNDFQK
-628 LSEAWKDKLPEG
+628 LSEAWKDNIPG
-640 VEDFDALPAFNR
+640 GAADFDSLPAFDR
-652 DEGINKLDQ
+652 SEGNKLNQ
-661 RARDI
+661 RSRDI

-726 FIDMGSRISQKSSVG
+726 FIDMGSRISQQSSVG

-755 HGVPYVITEHGH
+755 HGVPYVISEHGH

-830 YLRGDV
+830 FLRGDV
-836 AESAYEA
+836 AESEYEA

-855 DSYEYGLDARQSRLS
+855 DSYEYGMDARQSRLS

-918 LSSAVAEMRKRG
+918 LTSAVEEMRKRG
-930 MLSKNNRTDVLKGI
+930 MLSKSNRTDVSKGI
-944 FESSTDEIYIDTP
+944 FESSTEEIYIDTP

-988 TQRNSNVTLAAVD
+988 TQRNSNVTIAAVD

-1037 IGKPPLLVETGKYKV
+1037 IGKPPMLVETGKYKV

-1070 GSRLQ
+1070 GSRLK

-1094 LPIPSVFFELS
+1094 LPIPCVFFELS

>member
-1 MLPTR
+1 MLPACYF
-6 DLRGRI
+6 RGKI
-12 CLNYT
+12 YLNYIR
-17 CMKKYIVTLALAI
+17 MKKYIITLALAI
-30 TACATARAMEIES
+30 TACAAPRAMEIES
-43 VKFDGE
+43 IKFDGE

-55 QISPSNCAIISGG
+55 YISPSNCAIISEG

-73 NPVRAEK
+73 NTVRSEK
-80 SRAEIVKNLP
+80 SRAEIVKDLP
-90 IKKVAGRRIYVSVEL
+90 INKVAGRRIYASAEL

-112 VSRWGGKIFLI
+112 VSKWGGKIFLI
-123 EGGSDNFYVYAGNY
+123 EGGSNRFYVYAGKY

-142 SDWAETS
+142 SGWEKVS
-149 FFTDVPLES
+149 FFTDVPLDS
-158 KNLRMHLGVESS
+158 KFLKIHLGVESS
-170 SGKIL
+170 SGKAM

-186 LAEFAK
+186 LAEFSK
-192 IANIGYAQKDYE
+192 IANIGFAQKDYE
-204 IKAFKAFTPAGVGYN
+204 LKAFKAFTPAGVGYN

-224 TSKTEFANVPFSLRN
+224 TSETEFAKVPFSIRD
-239 FHRNKDK
+239 FHRNGDK

-252 STTFPSGLE
+252 SALFPSGLE

-299 NGGKKETFPIEAGKN
+299 AGGKKAAFPIEAGKN
-314 VFDYARAG
+314 VFDYARAS
-322 ANADCISVGPWQKLG
+322 ANADCISVAPWQKFG
-337 QTYTACVSKFKIP
+337 QTYTACVSKFPIP
-350 DGFGNIAKL
+350 AGFGNIAKL
-359 VFTPENGV
+359 AFTPESGA

-413 VLDLTSLN
+413 VLDLTSIN
-421 PKETAGDRGRVIVNK
+421 PKETAGDRGRVIINK
-436 KGRLAFEKTPDVPA
+436 KGRLAFEKSPDIPV

-456 GGDFREVSNHEEAAV
+456 GGDFKEMSNQKEAAAY
-471 FAAKLRQNG
+471 AAKLRQNG
-480 YNMLRISPDRDLMH
+480 YNMVRLSPDRDLMR
-494 GAKADGEFNEKR
+494 GAKADGELNEKT
-506 LDLLFYY
+506 LDLFFYY
-513 FYELKKNGIYIEFD
+513 ISELKKNGIYIEFD
-527 AMASGIGYSIGD
+527 AMASGIGYSVGD
-539 SWNPREKRNFKYSIY
+539 SWDPREKRNFKYSIY
-554 SDDKVKKNWLIGT
+554 SDDKVKKNWVTGT

-592 GYNELE
+592 GFNELE
-598 FGLSKPGTYTELRGE
+598 FGLSKHGTYTELREE

-620 KYRNDFKK
+620 KYRNDFQK
-628 LSEAWKDKLPEG
+628 LSEAWKDNIPG
-640 VEDFDALPAFNR
+640 GAADFDSLPAFDR
-652 DEGINKLDQ
+652 SEGNKLNQ
-661 RARDI
+661 RSRDI

-726 FIDMGSRISQKSSVG
+726 FIDMGSRISQQSSVG

-830 YLRGDV
+830 FLRGDV
-836 AESAYEA
+836 AESEYEA

-855 DSYEYGLDARQSRLS
+855 DSYEYGMDARQSRLS

-918 LSSAVAEMRKRG
+918 LTSAVEEMRKRG
-930 MLSKNNRTDVLKGI
+930 MLSKSNRTDVSKGI
-944 FESSTDEIYIDTP
+944 FESSTEEIYIDTP

-988 TQRNSNVTLAAVD
+988 TQRNSNVTIAAVD

-1037 IGKPPLLVETGKYKV
+1037 IGKPPMLVETGKYKV

-1094 LPIPSVFFELS
+1094 LPIPCVFFELS

>member
-1 MLPTR
+1 MLPACYF
-6 DLRGRI
+6 RGKI
-12 CLNYT
+12 YLNYIR
-17 CMKKYIVTLALAI
+17 MKKYIITLALAI
-30 TACATARAMEIES
+30 TACAAPRAMEIES
-43 VKFDGE
+43 IKFDGE

-55 QISPSNCAIISGG
+55 YISPSNCAIISEG

-73 NPVRAEK
+73 NTVRSEK
-80 SRAEIVKNLP
+80 SRAEIVKDLP
-90 IKKVAGRRIYVSVEL
+90 INKVAGRRIYASAEL

-112 VSRWGGKIFLI
+112 VSKWGGKIFLI
-123 EGGSDNFYVYAGNY
+123 EGGSNRFYVYAGKY

-142 SDWAETS
+142 SGWEKVS
-149 FFTDVPLES
+149 FFTDVPLDS
-158 KNLRMHLGVESS
+158 KFLKIHLGVESS
-170 SGKIL
+170 SGKAM

-186 LAEFAK
+186 LAEFSK
-192 IANIGYAQKDYE
+192 IANIGFAQKDYE
-204 IKAFKAFTPAGVGYN
+204 LKAFKAFTPAGVGYN

-224 TSKTEFANVPFSLRN
+224 TSETEFAKVPFSIRD
-239 FHRNKDK
+239 FHRNGDK

-252 STTFPSGLE
+252 SALFPSGLE

-299 NGGKKETFPIEAGKN
+299 AGGKKAAFPIEAGKN
-314 VFDYARAG
+314 VFDYARAS
-322 ANADCISVGPWQKLG
+322 ANADCISVAPWQKFG
-337 QTYTACVSKFKIP
+337 QTYTACVSKFPIP
-350 DGFGNIAKL
+350 AGFGNIAKL
-359 VFTPENGV
+359 AFTPESGA

-413 VLDLTSLN
+413 VLDLTSIN
-421 PKETAGDRGRVIVNK
+421 PKETAGDRGRVIINK
-436 KGRLAFEKTPDVPA
+436 KGRLAFEKSPDIPV

-456 GGDFREVSNHEEAAV
+456 GGDFKEMSNQKEAAAY
-471 FAAKLRQNG
+471 AAKLRQNG
-480 YNMLRISPDRDLMH
+480 YNMVRLSPDRDLMR
-494 GAKADGEFNEKR
+494 GAKADGELNEKT
-506 LDLLFYY
+506 LDLFFNYIS
-513 FYELKKNGIYIEFD
+513 ELKKNGIYIEFD
-527 AMASGIGYSIGD
+527 AMASGIGYSVGD
-539 SWNPREKRNFKYSIY
+539 SWDPREKRNFKYSIY
-554 SDDKVKKNWLIGT
+554 SDDKVKKNWVTGT

-592 GYNELE
+592 GFNELE
-598 FGLSKPGTYTELRGE
+598 FGLSKHGTYTELREE

-620 KYRNDFKK
+620 KYRNDFQK
-628 LSEAWKDKLPEG
+628 LSEAWKDNIPG
-640 VEDFDALPAFNR
+640 GAADFDSLPAFDR
-652 DEGINKLDQ
+652 SEGNKLNQ
-661 RARDI
+661 RSRDI

-726 FIDMGSRISQKSSVG
+726 FIDMGSRISQQSSVG

-830 YLRGDV
+830 FLRGDV
-836 AESAYEA
+836 AESEYEA

-855 DSYEYGLDARQSRLS
+855 DSYEYGMDARQSRLS

-918 LSSAVAEMRKRG
+918 LTSAVEEMRKRG
-930 MLSKNNRTDVLKGI
+930 MLSKSNKTDVSKGI
-944 FESSTDEIYIDTP
+944 FESSTEEIYIDTP

-988 TQRNSNVTLAAVD
+988 TQRNSNVTIAAVD

-1037 IGKPPLLVETGKYKV
+1037 IGKPPMLVETGKYKV

-1094 LPIPSVFFELS
+1094 LPIPCVFFELS

>member
-1 MLPTR
+1 MLPAC
-6 DLRGRI
+6 DFRGKNY
-12 CLNYT
+12 LNYIR
-17 CMKKYIVTLALAI
+17 MKKYIITLALAI
-30 TACATARAMEIES
+30 TACAAPRAMEIES
-43 VKFDGE
+43 IKFDGE

-55 QISPSNCAIISGG
+55 YISPSNCAIISEG

-73 NPVRAEK
+73 NTVRSEK
-80 SRAEIVKNLP
+80 SRAEIVKDLP
-90 IKKVAGRRIYVSVEL
+90 INKVAGRRIYASAEL

-112 VSRWGGKIFLI
+112 VSKWGGKIFLI
-123 EGGSDNFYVYAGNY
+123 EGGSNRFYVYAGKY

-142 SDWAETS
+142 SGWEKVS
-149 FFTDVPLES
+149 FFTDVPLDS
-158 KNLRMHLGVESS
+158 KFLKIHLGVESS
-170 SGKIL
+170 SGKAM

-186 LAEFAK
+186 LAEFSK
-192 IANIGYAQKDYE
+192 IANIGFAQKDYE
-204 IKAFKAFTPAGVGYN
+204 LKAFKAFTPAGVGYN

-224 TSKTEFANVPFSLRN
+224 TSETEFAKVPFSIRD
-239 FHRNKDK
+239 FHRNGDK

-252 STTFPSGLE
+252 SALFPSGLE

-299 NGGKKETFPIEAGKN
+299 AGGKKAAFPIEAGKN
-314 VFDYARAG
+314 VFDYARAS
-322 ANADCISVGPWQKLG
+322 ANADCISVAPWQKFG
-337 QTYTACVSKFKIP
+337 QTYTACVSKFPIP

-359 VFTPENGV
+359 AFTPESGA

-421 PKETAGDRGRVIVNK
+421 PKETAGDRGRVIINK
-436 KGRLAFEKTPDVPA
+436 KGRLAFEKSPDIPV

-456 GGDFREVSNHEEAAV
+456 GGDFKEMSNQKEAAAY
-471 FAAKLRQNG
+471 AAKLRQNG
-480 YNMLRISPDRDLMH
+480 YNMVRLSPDRDLMR
-494 GAKADGEFNEKR
+494 GAKADGELNEKT

-513 FYELKKNGIYIEFD
+513 ISELKKNGIYIEFD
-527 AMASGIGYSIGD
+527 AMASGIGYSVGD
-539 SWNPREKRNFKYSIY
+539 SWDPREKRNFKYSIY
-554 SDDKVKKNWLIGT
+554 SDDKVKKNWVTGT

-592 GYNELE
+592 GFNELE
-598 FGLSKPGTYTELRGE
+598 FGLSKHGTYTELREE

-620 KYRNDFKK
+620 KYRNDFQK
-628 LSEAWKDKLPEG
+628 LSEAWKDNIPG
-640 VEDFDALPAFNR
+640 GAADFDSLPAFDR
-652 DEGINKLDQ
+652 SEGNKLNQ
-661 RARDI
+661 RSRDI

-726 FIDMGSRISQKSSVG
+726 FIDMGSRISQQSSVG

-780 TGAHSALQGFDG
+780 IGAHSALQGFDG

-830 YLRGDV
+830 FLRGDV
-836 AESAYEA
+836 AESEYEA

-855 DSYEYGLDARQSRLS
+855 DSYEYGMDARQSRLS

-918 LSSAVAEMRKRG
+918 LTSAVEEMRKRG
-930 MLSKNNRTDVLKGI
+930 MLSKSNRTDVSKGI
-944 FESSTDEIYIDTP
+944 FESSTEEIYIDTP

-981 SDFEVIY
+981 SDVEVIY
-988 TQRNSNVTLAAVD
+988 TQRNSNVTIAAVD

-1037 IGKPPLLVETGKYKV
+1037 IGKPPVLVETGKYKV

-1075 ELPLK
+1075 ELSLK

-1094 LPIPSVFFELS
+1094 LPIPCVFFELS